1 MNTRVMDPKEDK
13 KWRIGGSNGITF
25 DDLELLG
32 LEHVSL
38 GSWQVHLRLKGSN
51 KH

>member
-1 MNTRVMDPKEDK
+1 MNTRVMDSNADK

-38 GSWQVHLRLKGSN
+38 GSWQVHLRLKS